1 MNNALILSWNI
12 PIKALRSGVGQQ
24 LLRLIEIDG
33 GDALSCQYSRI
44 VCIYLF
50 IAKTM
55 HHAMKISK
63 MLKTLNIYL

>member
-1 MNNALILSWNI
+1 MNNAMILSWNI
-12 PIKALRSGVGQQ
+12 LIKALHLGVGQQ

-33 GDALSCQYSRI
+33 GDALSCQYSRF
-44 VCIYLF
+44 VCKYLF